1 MRDRPGDRYD
11 TAPPAVHALLAV
23 EKLPKLI
30 WEPACG
36 KGNIVKVLNAAGHIV
51 IATDI
56 RKRGCP
62 DSALCD
68 FLNPGDRVNDADCIL
83 TNPPYS
89 FATQFISKALDQ
101 CPLVIM
107 LLRLNYL
114 EGGTPKTAAGRERAQ
129 VLDRLSRVHVFANR
143 LPMMHRAG
151 WKGPRASSAIAFAWY
166 VWDRDHKGP
175 TTIDRIRWE

>member
-11 TAPPAVHALLAV
+11 TAPPAVHALMSV
-23 EKLPKLI
+23 EKLPHYI
-30 WEPACG
+30 WEPAAG
-36 KGNIVKVLNAAGHIV
+36 KGNIVKVLRAAGHHV

-62 DSALCD
+62 DATLTN
-68 FLNPGDRVNDADCIL
+68 FLDPQETYLADCIL

-89 FATQFISKALDQ
+89 YATEFISRSLGLA
-101 CPLVIM
+101 PLVIM

-114 EGGTPKTAAGRERAQ
+114 EGGTPKTAAGRERAR
-129 VLDRLSRVHVFANR
+129 VLDKLSRVHVFSNR

-175 TTIDRIRWE
+175 TTIDRIRWEQ